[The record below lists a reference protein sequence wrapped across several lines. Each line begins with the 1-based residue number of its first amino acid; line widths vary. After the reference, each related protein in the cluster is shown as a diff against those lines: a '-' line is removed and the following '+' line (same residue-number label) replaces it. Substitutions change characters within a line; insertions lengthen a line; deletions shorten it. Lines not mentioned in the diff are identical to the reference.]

1 MQIARHTKGFTVI
14 ELLVGMLITSIVLS
28 AVATFAF
35 ALSTASMASGDTA
48 VKQAQL
54 RQATLRLNDLVGAC
68 RLLGAAPG
76 NDLAVWRADDN
87 GDGQI
92 NVNELVYLE
101 RGDAC
106 TLLRLCQFASTDNPP
121 VTLGE
126 LTLAA
131 TKPQLQASCSPT
143 YTLLIPAC
151 QNVEFAFHPIPPPLT
166 YVDCLM
172 ISFRLTENG
181 VEHRYELV
189 TALRSRAAHLLNK
202 TGDALVARDDD

>member
-1 MQIARHTKGFTVI
+1 MQIARHTKGFTI
-14 ELLVGMLITSIVLS
+14 TELLVGMLITSIVLS

-35 ALSTASMASGDTA
+35 ALSTASLVSGDTA

-54 RQATLRLNDLVGAC
+54 RQATLRINDLVGAC
-68 RLLGAAPG
+68 KLLCAAPG

-92 NVNELVYLE
+92 NVNELVYIE

-106 TLLRLCQFASTDNPP
+106 TILRLCQFASTDNPP
-121 VTLGE
+121 
-126 LTLAA
+126 LTLSDLAVVT
-131 TKPQLQASCSPT
+131 TKPQLQSSCSPT
-143 YTLLIPAC
+143 YASLIPAC
-151 QNVEFAFHPIPPPLT
+151 KDVEFAFHPIPPPLT

-172 ISFRLTENG
+172 MSFQLAENG
-181 VEHRYELV
+181 VDHRYEIV
-189 TALRSRAAHLLNK
+189 TALRGRAAHLLNK